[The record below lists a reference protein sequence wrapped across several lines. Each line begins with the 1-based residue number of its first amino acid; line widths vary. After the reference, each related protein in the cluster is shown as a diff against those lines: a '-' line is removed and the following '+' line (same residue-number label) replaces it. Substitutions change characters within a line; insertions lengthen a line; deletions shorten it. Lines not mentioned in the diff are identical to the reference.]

1 MDNRV
6 AVVTGAAR
14 GIGSAIAFRLATDGM
29 RVAIADISFEGA
41 AAEAKRLRT
50 AGCDVVAVKVDVS
63 VDADVRRMATEVIA
77 WAGAIDVLVNNAG
90 VAGLST
96 PSWLVP
102 DGEWERVRAVNLDG
116 AFFCTRAVL
125 PGMIDRG
132 FGRIINIASI
142 AGKEG
147 NPNAAAYSAS
157 KAGLIGLTKAV
168 AKEVAQLG
176 VLVNCVTPAVIET
189 PLLDQL
195 PPEHIDYMVSRIP
208 MGRMGRPD
216 EVANLVAW
224 LASDQC
230 SFSTGAVFDLSGG
243 RATY

>member
-1 MDNRV
+1 VENRV

-14 GIGSAIAFRLATDGM
+14 GIGSAIALRLASDGM
-29 RVAIADISFEGA
+29 RVALADIALDGVN
-41 AAEAKRLRT
+41 AEAERLRGV
-50 AGCDVVAVKVDVS
+50 GCDVIAVGVDVTS
-63 VDADVRRMATEVIA
+63 DADVRRMAADVIA
-77 WAGAIDVLVNNAG
+77 WAGAVDVLVNNAG
-90 VAGLST
+90 IAGLAS
-96 PSWLVP
+96 PSWLLP
-102 DGEWERVRAVNLDG
+102 DGEWERVCAVNLDG
-116 AFFCTRAVL
+116 AFFCMRALL

-132 FGRIINIASI
+132 YGRIVNIASI

-168 AKEVAQLG
+168 AKEVAQMG
-176 VLVNCVTPAVIET
+176 VLVNCVTPAVIGT
-189 PLLDQL
+189 SLLDQL
-195 PPEHIDYMVSRIP
+195 TPEHVDYMLSRIP

-216 EVANLVAW
+216 EVASLVAW

-230 SFSTGAVFDLSGG
+230 SFSTGAIFDLSGG